1 MSDEESG
8 EIEEIRQRRM
18 SELRQRLVQEQQKAQ
33 QQQQLEATK
42 QAIMR
47 RILAPEARQRLN
59 NLKMVK
65 PEFANQIEM
74 QLIQLAQSNK
84 VKIPIT
90 DELLKEILGRLQ
102 SQRREIKITRR

>member
-1 MSDEESG
+1 MSDEEEA

-18 SELRQRLVQEQQKAQ
+18 LELRQRLAQDQQKAV

-42 QAIMR
+42 QALLR
-47 RILAPEARQRLN
+47 RILDPEARQRLN

-65 PEFANQIEM
+65 PEFASQIEL
-74 QLIQLAQSNK
+74 QLIQLAQSSK
-84 VKIPIT
+84 VKIPIS
-90 DELLKEILGRLQ
+90 DDLLKEILMRLQ

>member
-1 MSDEESG
+1 MSDEEEG

-18 SELRQRLVQEQQKAQ
+18 LELRQRLSREQQRAQMQ
-33 QQQQLEATK
+33 QQVEVAK
-42 QAIMR
+42 QAILR
-47 RILAPEARQRLN
+47 RILEPKARQRLN

-65 PEFANQIEM
+65 PDFANQLEL

-84 VKIPIT
+84 VKTPIT
-90 DELLKEILGRLQ
+90 DELLKEILMRLQ

>member
-18 SELRQRLVQEQQKAQ
+18 GELRQRLVQEQHKAQ

-65 PEFANQIEM
+65 PEFADQIEM

-84 VKIPIT
+84 VKIPIS

>member
-1 MSDEESG
+1 MSDEEEG

-18 SELRQRLVQEQQKAQ
+18 LELRQRLSQEQQRAQMQ
-33 QQQQLEATK
+33 QQVEVAK
-42 QAIMR
+42 QAILR
-47 RILAPEARQRLN
+47 RILEPKARQRLN

-65 PEFANQIEM
+65 PDFANQLEL

-84 VKIPIT
+84 VKTPIT
-90 DELLKEILGRLQ
+90 DELLKEILMRLQ